1 MLDKFTA
8 YAKTVD
14 AEFENTYT
22 LKKGANPG
30 GTASIQGNYYELL
43 NSIISFN
50 RVSSGARIDFG
61 NAEKRMDVVEWNKFV
76 RLFKG
81 FTAER
86 DLQHRIYAAERDV
99 HGEEFLLYRLR
110 FL

>member
-1 MLDKFTA
+1 MYTIDDTFTPSATLEATQTMLDKFTA

-61 NAEKRMDVVEWNKFV
+61 NA
-76 RLFKG
+76 
-81 FTAER
+81 
-86 DLQHRIYAAERDV
+86 
-99 HGEEFLLYRLR
+99 
-110 FL
+110 